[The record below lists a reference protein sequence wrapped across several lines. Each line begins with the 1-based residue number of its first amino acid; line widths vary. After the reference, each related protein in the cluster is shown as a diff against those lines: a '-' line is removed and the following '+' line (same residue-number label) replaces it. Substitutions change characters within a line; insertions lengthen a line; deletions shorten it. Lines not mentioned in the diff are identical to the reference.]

1 MVCGPVLEYIDQLHA
16 PLSLCLHLA
25 AEWSH
30 LAGQGAYHGPHLNG
44 WEGEDKGGAV
54 GAVWLNAW
62 GGGGSYICIKF
73 KYIYIHMH
81 KLWLNHSC

>member
-30 LAGQGAYHGPHLNG
+30 LAGQGAYHGLHLNG
-44 WEGEDKGGAV
+44 WEGEDKGGGGRCSV
-54 GAVWLNAW
+54 VECV
-62 GGGGSYICIKF
+62 GGGGGGVLHLYKI
-73 KYIYIHMH
+73 
-81 KLWLNHSC
+81 